1 MKFPK
6 VPINTSK
13 YQKFLKVPRSTEWSN
28 DQDIS
33 AILESKLDSVPEL
46 SSVTHSATS
55 TTSATASQAT
65 STAAESSPAPETSEK
80 VSPAT
85 EDAEASPAEAEP
97 QVGFTDEQQIS
108 TALHLNRCMWRQC
121 LRTNAIQNTSRCS
134 RWAFPFRFLILIMW
148 RPNFYLSV

>member
-46 SSVTHSATS
+46 SSVTHS

-80 VSPAT
+80 AAAAT
-85 EDAEASPAEAEP
+85 EEAEASPADAEP
-97 QVGFTDEQQIS
+97 QVGFTDEQQNQHC
-108 TALHLNRCMWRQC
+108 TAPEQVHVKTVSEDERYSKYFKMLKMGVPLQVFDFNNV
-121 LRTNAIQNTSRCS
+121 TA
-134 RWAFPFRFLILIMW
+134 
-148 RPNFYLSV
+148 